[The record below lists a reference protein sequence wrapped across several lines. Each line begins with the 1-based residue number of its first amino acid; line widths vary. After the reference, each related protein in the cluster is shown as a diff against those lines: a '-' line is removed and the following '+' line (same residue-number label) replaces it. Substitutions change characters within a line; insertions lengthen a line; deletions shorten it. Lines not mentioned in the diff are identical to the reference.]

1 MTSGLQDCG
10 VSLLLATEPPMMP
23 WSTSQEHLPGARPR
37 SISTPSSPAAS
48 KWAGAGQEDAGEAL
62 GRGAVSGTAR
72 FSRADSP
79 SGNGPRSPDLGSLPA
94 RRTLVP
100 GGGGWPHT
108 SCRALSTACE
118 FETASSHDRWEPRA
132 LRGRDSHQSQGVW
145 EAAGQSLLFQ
155 APCSLPH
162 RLLRGDG
169 QREGRFALELAGSGL
184 SLGAPRHLGVSSTQP
199 GPLGGWRVATEWG
212 ETGHQ
217 SPLPAWGRGCGGAR
231 RPQEGGPRGPSESP
245 EKASGDQRGTSR
257 AW

>member
-1 MTSGLQDCG
+1 
-10 VSLLLATEPPMMP
+10 MP
-23 WSTSQEHLPGARPR
+23 ARPWGGGR
-37 SISTPSSPAAS
+37 SQAQPGSP
-48 KWAGAGQEDAGEAL
+48 GLTHRL
-62 GRGAVSGTAR
+62 GMA
-72 FSRADSP
+72 
-79 SGNGPRSPDLGSLPA
+79 PRSPDLGSLPA
-94 RRTLVP
+94 RRTLIP
-100 GGGGWPHT
+100 GGVGGPHT

-118 FETASSHDRWEPRA
+118 REMASSHDRREPRA

-155 APCSLPH
+155 TQCSLPH

-184 SLGAPRHLGVSSTQP
+184 SLGAPGHLGVSSTQP

-231 RPQEGGPRGPSESP
+231 RPQEGGPRGRSESP

>member
-48 KWAGAGQEDAGEAL
+48 KWAGAGQEDAGGPWGGGRSQAQPGSPGLTHRLGMAPGLQTWEA
-62 GRGAVSGTAR
+62 
-72 FSRADSP
+72 SP
-79 SGNGPRSPDLGSLPA
+79 PGGHSSL
-94 RRTLVP
+94 

>member
-100 GGGGWPHT
+100 GRGGGPHT

-155 APCSLPH
+155 APFLPSS
-162 RLLRGDG
+162 
-169 QREGRFALELAGSGL
+169 QTPEGRWAE
-184 SLGAPRHLGVSSTQP
+184 
-199 GPLGGWRVATEWG
+199 
-212 ETGHQ
+212 
-217 SPLPAWGRGCGGAR
+217 R
-231 RPQEGGPRGPSESP
+231 RQVCP
-245 EKASGDQRGTSR
+245 GTSR
-257 AW
+257 KWTVPEGPQALGCLLNTAWAPGGVEGGH